1 MIYSVATNPMHP
13 PHTLLAYN
21 NGRHTGETYIQQHP
35 NYPHF
40 GYTVSFTPTDDGRIL
55 MITDTEHLSV
65 SKEEARIEWRQ
76 NAAQGWIRLR

>member
-1 MIYSVATNPMHP
+1 MHP

-21 NGRHTGETYIQQHP
+21 NGRDYGETYIQKHP

-40 GYTVSFTPTDDGRIL
+40 GYVVSFTPTDDGRIL
-55 MITDTEHLSV
+55 MITDTEHQSV